1 MSWIV
6 KRDYTEDGVL
16 GLNGDQYL
24 LTDTGDLMEFQ
35 EREEAVSF
43 LVDVGVDLTEDEGIT
58 LCFRIEQK
66 Q

>member
-6 KRDYTEDGVL
+6 KRDYTEDGVV

-43 LVDVGVDLTEDEGIT
+43 LVDVGIDLTVDDGIT
-58 LCFRIEQK
+58 IEQK

>member
-1 MSWIV
+1 MTWIV
-6 KRDYTEDGVL
+6 KRDYTEDGVV

-24 LTDTGDLMEFQ
+24 LTDNGDLMEFQ

-43 LVDVGVDLTEDEGIT
+43 LVGVGIDLTVDDGIT
-58 LCFRIEQK
+58 IEQK

>member
-6 KRDYTEDGVL
+6 KRDYTEDGVV

-24 LTDTGDLMEFQ
+24 LTDNGDLMEFQ

-43 LVDVGVDLTEDEGIT
+43 LVDSGIDLTVDDGIT
-58 LCFRIEQK
+58 IEK
-66 Q
+66 K

>member
-6 KRDYTEDGVL
+6 KRDYTEDGVV

-24 LTDTGDLMEFQ
+24 LTDNGDLMEFQ

-43 LVDVGVDLTEDEGIT
+43 LVDSGIDLTVDDGIT
-58 LCFRIEQK
+58 IEQK

>member
-6 KRDYTEDGVL
+6 KRDYTEDGVI

-24 LTDTGDLMEFQ
+24 LTDNGDLMEFQ
-35 EREEAVSF
+35 KREEAVSF
-43 LVDVGVDLTEDEGIT
+43 LVDVGIDLTVDDGIT
-58 LCFRIEQK
+58 IEQK

>member
-1 MSWIV
+1 MTWIV
-6 KRDYTEDGVL
+6 KRDYTEDGVV

-24 LTDTGDLMEFQ
+24 LTDNGDLMEFQ

-43 LVDVGVDLTEDEGIT
+43 LVGIGVDLTADDGIT
-58 LCFRIEQK
+58 IEQK

>member
-6 KRDYTEDGVL
+6 KRDYTEDGVV

-24 LTDTGDLMEFQ
+24 LTDNGDLMEFQ

-43 LVDVGVDLTEDEGIT
+43 LVGVGIDLTVDDGIT
-58 LCFRIEQK
+58 IEQK

>member
-1 MSWIV
+1 MTWIV
-6 KRDYTEDGVL
+6 KRDYTEDGVV

-24 LTDTGDLMEFQ
+24 LTDNGDLMEFQ

-43 LVDVGVDLTEDEGIT
+43 LVDSGIDLTVDDGIT
-58 LCFRIEQK
+58 IEQK

>member
-6 KRDYTEDGVL
+6 KRDYTEDGVV

-24 LTDTGDLMEFQ
+24 LTDNGDLMEFQ

-43 LVDVGVDLTEDEGIT
+43 LVGIGVDLTADDGIT
-58 LCFRIEQK
+58 IEK
-66 Q
+66 K

>member
-6 KRDYTEDGVL
+6 KRDYTEDGVV

-24 LTDTGDLMEFQ
+24 LTDNGDLMEFQ
-35 EREEAVSF
+35 KREEAVSF
-43 LVDVGVDLTEDEGIT
+43 LVDVGIDLTVDDGIT
-58 LCFRIEQK
+58 IEQK

>member
-6 KRDYTEDGVL
+6 KRDYTEDGVV

-43 LVDVGVDLTEDEGIT
+43 LVDVGIDLTVDEGIT
-58 LCFRIEQK
+58 IEQK

>member
-6 KRDYTEDGVL
+6 KRDYTEDGVV

-24 LTDTGDLMEFQ
+24 LTDNGDLMEFQ

-43 LVDVGVDLTEDEGIT
+43 LVGIGVDLTADDGIT
-58 LCFRIEQK
+58 IEQK